1 MQQKLNREDALQI
14 IALYK
19 SGTSAADI
27 AEMYHVSRQR
37 VYQILGSDVK
47 RIRNSR
53 KNAALEAT
61 PYVNLKAWLER
72 RDTESYTSFIVD
84 VFGGT
89 NPVTMRRM
97 EAVLSGSPRVA
108 LTIRAIRKMEEVTGM
123 PFDQIFFKE
132 DEPRDDE

>member
-47 RIRNSR
+47 KIRNSR
-53 KNAALEAT
+53 KNAAL
-61 PYVNLKAWLER
+61 
-72 RDTESYTSFIVD
+72 
-84 VFGGT
+84 
-89 NPVTMRRM
+89 